1 MIFAVYHIISDY
13 IRNGS
18 VSVSDSFR
26 LSDILL
32 SLTVGISEEMVFRGL
47 FLNST
52 LKENKNNWFAV
63 SVNAIMFLLIHFP
76 IWYTSGLFVE
86 YIVSGSF
93 VQIIILSLI
102 FSWSFI
108 KSKSIIVPIALHTFW
123 DLLCWFL

>member
-1 MIFAVYHIISDY
+1 
-13 IRNGS
+13 
-18 VSVSDSFR
+18 
-26 LSDILL
+26 
-32 SLTVGISEEMVFRGL
+32 
-47 FLNST
+47 
-52 LKENKNNWFAV
+52 
-63 SVNAIMFLLIHFP
+63 MFLLIHFP
-76 IWYTSGLFVE
+76 IWYTSGFFVE